1 MPDLK
6 VVTVKGS
13 TIERVMSVIQLL
25 SKIMNRF
32 SHINQPICKIA
43 PNGSIYKVVA
53 DQWRADPSLLCPARE
68 KCVDEVRKG
77 NRVYPE
83 VGEVFCFDYPLILIC
98 LYSNC
103 RQVMIILFL
112 EFADFDDFDERRLQC
127 D

>member
-53 DQWRADPSLLCPARE
+53 DQWRADPSLLCPTRQ

-83 VGEVFCFDYPLILIC
+83 VGEVFCLII
-98 LYSNC
+98 
-103 RQVMIILFL
+103 R
-112 EFADFDDFDERRLQC
+112 
-127 D
+127 